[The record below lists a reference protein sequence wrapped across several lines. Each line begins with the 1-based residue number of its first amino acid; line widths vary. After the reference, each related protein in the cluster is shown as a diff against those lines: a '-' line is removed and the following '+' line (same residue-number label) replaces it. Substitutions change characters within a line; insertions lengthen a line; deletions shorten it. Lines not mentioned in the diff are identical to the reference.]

1 MTNKVTFHRAY
12 EGAYLVKNNGKN
24 HSYIS
29 RSYDG
34 GWTWDGM
41 FFGYLAE
48 AKARCC
54 GDVESGARR
63 GDYE

>member
-1 MTNKVTFHRAY
+1 MANKVTFHRAY
-12 EGAYLVKNNGKN
+12 EGAYLVKNNDKN

-29 RSYDG
+29 RSYNG

-41 FFGYLAE
+41 SFGYLVE

-54 GDVESGARR
+54 ADVESGARH